1 MGFSLRKMLEGAA
14 AQVNPFDGGKTYS
27 TVQRQAPAQTPPPQ
41 QGLVQRATS
50 TGLKVGATAFSAA
63 MPGAML
69 AITAYKALDRTK
81 PGKAVLAG
89 GRRSAIGTAQA
100 VSGLVDL
107 ATPGTGTN
115 RISKGLDQQAKQID
129 QSVKDQRLNPVLYK
143 GGQLG
148 GDIATGM
155 GAGGAAK
162 WAGRGLVKA
171 APVLSKIP
179 KAVSAVEMG
188 VAKAVAPMASKN
200 LGGRI
205 VAKTVQNVA
214 NPKYQGV
221 NALYTAQQTGKDASQ
236 GKQITRQRVAT
247 DAAIGGL
254 AFPAAGAIAGQT
266 ARAAAAP
273 VVNKLK
279 NAHLIRP
286 TGLSD
291 SEVAH
296 LNRFVDNR
304 GTNGMT
310 EDVYSKGVAAAQK
323 AGVSTNDVSA
333 MDRVIG
339 DHMTFNTR
347 QAVRKE
353 TLQNIKDRLST
364 PLGEGGY
371 VKNPFV
377 SGGAAPL
384 AQLKQEALKYK
395 TAEEFIPSNGLAR
408 KKHRLENEI
417 EALNNRLSNQNDMPG
432 AYVTGRAGI
441 SNARQKKQYASL
453 ERTIDDS
460 KRLNKAI
467 DELKATNDSIERQRR
482 NALKPKVEKKQTVVA
497 DASKIKVS
505 ESDSLM
511 LDDYGFN
518 GDKKTQL
525 AKYVEYLDG
534 GGEPHKGLERING
547 QYSQTKNQPGVH
559 DSLADNLPNQAGIKN
574 QADNVFSLTQQS
586 PESRGIIPQKPQLT
600 DLYNQAHTEAKTAN
614 TPKGRNQGMGQGQTP
629 PHNKLAQSEIAQTA
643 LPQNTT
649 ATLQQSGKR
658 PLGEG
663 GYVKVP
669 GKGKGSSGAAEITEN
684 PQVTSFIKDYADMLK
699 GIEESGGVSI
709 MPDGTRQSSHSSF
722 YSDYYRQYKRKP
734 SMQAYIEHAREQLE
748 SGRGDQFAIQ
758 EYNRVKAEANNPE
771 LQSLLGQMPEKELT
785 DIEKNK
791 INADK
796 LRREVINYK
805 NTLTPVKKTGGEVN
819 VPVRAIKQQGDVV
832 TATNVNPNIKA
843 AEKRYTMNE
852 NGDLLPDQNGAY
864 RMFHD
869 QDGKITGFR
878 VGNEYF
884 DSKTLGD
891 LSQVNN
897 YGSVFATMR
906 RNIERSFGGETS
918 AKVNNFLVDY
928 QQSQATKLID
938 RQVRLK
944 KDMQSLA
951 DNLGISFGVGRRNAK
966 KVSAAIQD
974 FGEGK
979 LTKQN
984 LVDQFG
990 ADQAGRI
997 MDADKWFRSQYDTLL
1012 EEANKALT
1020 THGYDPIPK
1029 RKDYYTHFS
1038 EPTLWQKFGLK
1049 MQEIKDA
1056 ASPTM
1061 QDAMPTQV
1069 RGRIPNKLAGQSEY
1083 LEPNKK
1089 FNPFAQQRK
1098 GEQHTSDAFQS
1109 FERYLSPTL
1118 NNIYMTP
1125 AITRGRVLAKAVADT
1140 ADLEGKDAKQAVV
1153 QIREWANRLAG
1164 KSNRLGDR
1172 QAADTN
1178 WGPNIL
1184 KGLGWLQRRAG
1195 ANSIVGNISTAAL
1208 QPIVLAQTTGKFG
1221 VKNTLLAIAQETSTA
1236 HSKNAPIRFSQ
1247 FMRRRY
1253 SDLAPVTRGKIDRAA
1268 DIANMPLKVVEET
1281 SARITWNAA
1290 YNDALS
1296 KGFAGKQA
1304 VKYADINAEKTLA
1317 GRSIGERPE
1326 IFESKTLG
1334 NLTMYQLEVANYI
1347 QQVAKEMTPK
1357 QVMKT
1362 FAAAYAFN
1370 TVLQQAT
1377 GRQVGFNPIDAAID
1391 SWAEVNKDGKT
1402 PGEKAT
1408 TIGQRWAGE
1417 VVDNMPLAGPTL
1429 AWAVGDKRMKEWT
1442 GKDSNVGRFGVASPV
1457 STVINN
1463 PWMLA
1468 APFGGS
1474 QVKKTYSG
1482 VSAVAS
1488 GELKDKEGKT
1498 LVNIP
1503 QTPGNFAKGAL
1514 FGKSAIPEVKA
1525 YYDNI
1530 GKKKVDQM
1538 TVPNQ
1543 VNSKAAKMGGIN
1555 NGQLMP
1561 NAGAESFSDSS
1572 IDVNERVKQ
1581 AMTTPKA
1588 KELLALKEGE
1598 RKAWSQQSAENNA
1611 LYQEYSVMKKMLEAR
1626 KNAPTLPAGI
1636 IDPNIIKFKQQENA
1650 FTDTGK
1656 ERWYQKFDKN
1666 AEEIYGNAQKMLPQN
1681 FQALPKNNK
1690 TVSLYI
1696 KYLGDSQNTKSE
1708 IEKND
1713 KQKEFIRSAYQSSLN
1728 KNGQD
1733 LFSSAYTI
1741 DQKLNAINNGSISE
1755 QDLKAAIELD
1765 NMLNDYGLS
1774 SQFSI
1779 SKKIRSVYGYG
1790 SSSGSKSRGSGGART
1805 SKSDSRQ
1812 NFNLAQMNTSDLY
1825 KTTSAQRKR
1834 LRQLLNMAKVG

>member
-41 QGLVQRATS
+41 QNVIQRAAP
-50 TGLKVGATAFSAA
+50 TGLRAGLGAAVATL
-63 MPGAML
+63 PGAMP
-69 AITAYKALDRTK
+69 AMSAYKLLNRTK

-296 LNRFVDNR
+296 LNRFVENR

-371 VKNPFV
+371 VK
-377 SGGAAPL
+377 
-384 AQLKQEALKYK
+384 
-395 TAEEFIPSNGLAR
+395 
-408 KKHRLENEI
+408 
-417 EALNNRLSNQNDMPG
+417 
-432 AYVTGRAGI
+432 
-441 SNARQKKQYASL
+441 
-453 ERTIDDS
+453 
-460 KRLNKAI
+460 
-467 DELKATNDSIERQRR
+467 
-482 NALKPKVEKKQTVVA
+482 
-497 DASKIKVS
+497 
-505 ESDSLM
+505 
-511 LDDYGFN
+511 
-518 GDKKTQL
+518 
-525 AKYVEYLDG
+525 
-534 GGEPHKGLERING
+534 
-547 QYSQTKNQPGVH
+547 
-559 DSLADNLPNQAGIKN
+559 
-574 QADNVFSLTQQS
+574 
-586 PESRGIIPQKPQLT
+586 
-600 DLYNQAHTEAKTAN
+600 
-614 TPKGRNQGMGQGQTP
+614 
-629 PHNKLAQSEIAQTA
+629 
-643 LPQNTT
+643 
-649 ATLQQSGKR
+649 
-658 PLGEG
+658 
-663 GYVKVP
+663 VP

-709 MPDGTRQSSHSSF
+709 MPDGTRQSSHGSF

-1681 FQALPKNNK
+1681 FLWRLFCWQRFDALP
-1690 TVSLYI
+1690 
-1696 KYLGDSQNTKSE
+1696 
-1708 IEKND
+1708 
-1713 KQKEFIRSAYQSSLN
+1713 
-1728 KNGQD
+1728 
-1733 LFSSAYTI
+1733 
-1741 DQKLNAINNGSISE
+1741 
-1755 QDLKAAIELD
+1755 
-1765 NMLNDYGLS
+1765 
-1774 SQFSI
+1774 
-1779 SKKIRSVYGYG
+1779 
-1790 SSSGSKSRGSGGART
+1790 
-1805 SKSDSRQ
+1805 
-1812 NFNLAQMNTSDLY
+1812 
-1825 KTTSAQRKR
+1825 
-1834 LRQLLNMAKVG
+1834 